1 MQSTLAIIL
10 VLGGLIF
17 FHELGHFLIA
27 RLFGIGVK
35 VFSLGFGPKLAG
47 FTRGKTQYR
56 LSLVPLGG
64 YVQLAGESPGQPL
77 PEEFAERE
85 SFTLRPSW
93 QRMLVVAAGPVF
105 NLVLAWFIYCGLFWA
120 HGRMELLPIV
130 GEVNVST
137 PAETAGIRSGD
148 RILEINGKKIEFWQ
162 DMAGFIRESGGS
174 TLLFKVVRD
183 REILEMKI
191 RPKIQVQKNIFG
203 EDVEIP
209 LIGVTASGETVS
221 ISLHGGSAAWAGLVR
236 SWEVIS
242 LTAQGIMKLVGRV
255 IPFENVGGPILIA
268 QLISKQT
275 EQGLSSVLALAAVIS
290 INLGLLNLL
299 PIPVLDGGHI
309 IFYALETVFRK
320 PVNRRVQE
328 VTTKVGLILLITLFA
343 LVLYNDLQ
351 RLLL

>member
-1 MQSTLAIIL
+1 MQSTIAIVL

-17 FHELGHFLIA
+17 FHELGHFLVA
-27 RLFGIGVK
+27 RALGIGVK

-47 FTRGKTQYR
+47 FSRGKTRYQ

-64 YVQLAGESPGQPL
+64 YVQLAGESPEQPL

-93 QRMLVVAAGPVF
+93 QRMLVVAAGPIF
-105 NLVLAWFIYCGLFWA
+105 NLVLAWFIYSGLFLV
-120 HGRMELLPIV
+120 HGQMELLPVV
-130 GEVNVST
+130 GQVNEST
-137 PAETAGIRSGD
+137 PAERAGIRSGD
-148 RILEINGKKIEFWQ
+148 RVLEVDGNKIEFWQ
-162 DMAGFIRESGGS
+162 DMAGSIRESGGR

-183 REILEMKI
+183 REVLDL
-191 RPKIQVQKNIFG
+191 KIQPEMRVQKNIFG

-209 LIGVTASGETVS
+209 LIGVTASGET
-221 ISLHGGSAAWAGLVR
+221 IAIPLHGGSAAWAGLVR
-236 SWEVIS
+236 SWDVIS

-275 EQGLSSVLALAAVIS
+275 EQGLSSVLALAAIIS

-309 IFYALETVFRK
+309 IFYALETIFRR

-328 VTTKVGLILLITLFA
+328 ITTKVGLILLITLFA